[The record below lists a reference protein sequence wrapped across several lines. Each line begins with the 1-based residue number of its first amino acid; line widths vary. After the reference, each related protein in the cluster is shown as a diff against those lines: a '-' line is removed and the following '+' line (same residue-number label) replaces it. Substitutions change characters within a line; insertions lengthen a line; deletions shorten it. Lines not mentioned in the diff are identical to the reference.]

1 MLPVRRKLLTFAA
14 AFLAACA
21 CVSAA
26 DAGWVTIKNDTNKA
40 IIVQQ
45 VVTLPNGKQ
54 ARGKPAKLN
63 VGESLREFHNQPGTP
78 TYEVID
84 AGTPPTKLWSG
95 PLNCK
100 SETQTFSVLT
110 VGGKTGVVQVPEKK
124 R

>member
-1 MLPVRRKLLTFAA
+1 MLPFRCKPLTFAV
-14 AFLAACA
+14 AFLATCA

-40 IIVQQ
+40 IVVQQ

-84 AGTPPTKLWSG
+84 TGTPPAKLWSG

-100 SETQTFSVLT
+100 SDTQTFSVQT
-110 VGGKTGVVQVPEKK
+110 VAGKTGVVPISNKK
-124 R
+124 